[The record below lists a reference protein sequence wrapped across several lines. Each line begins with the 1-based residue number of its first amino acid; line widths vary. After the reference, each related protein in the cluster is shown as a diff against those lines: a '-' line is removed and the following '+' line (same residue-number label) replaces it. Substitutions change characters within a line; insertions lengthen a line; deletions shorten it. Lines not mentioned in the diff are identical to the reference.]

1 MPLARILLFI
11 AFAAVP
17 GAGQA
22 ARSEW
27 SNADEAQLRILLN
40 PGASG
45 KLEGG
50 IEIVLEPGW
59 YTYWKNPG
67 EVGVP
72 PVFDFAGSE
81 NIGQLQVLY
90 PAPLRKVDSGSTSLI
105 YQDEVVFPLLIAPRE
120 AGRPVVLRLKAQFG
134 VCSEICIPTQA
145 SAEVALSPDAA
156 ADPLSAARLR
166 SFEER
171 VPKGPRSGRFDIEKV
186 VADGDSLDIDIRM
199 PDSSYTDLFV
209 DPPKDWY
216 IGQPVFVERV
226 DGLSRYRLS
235 LAGRPPGTPLKGQE
249 FRFVAV
255 AGGEAIEETVQIP

>member
-1 MPLARILLFI
+1 MTFTRIALLIALAALP
-11 AFAAVP
+11 AA
-17 GAGQA
+17 ARA
-22 ARSEW
+22 ARSDW
-27 SNADEAQLRILLN
+27 SIVDEAQLRVLLN
-40 PGASG
+40 PAGG
-45 KLEGG
+45 GVEGG

-67 EVGVP
+67 ETGVP
-72 PVFDFAGSE
+72 PVFDFTGSE

-90 PAPLRKVDSGSTSLI
+90 PAPLRKVDAGSTSLI
-105 YQDEVVFPLLIAPRE
+105 YQDEVVFPLMITPRE

-145 SAEVALSPDAA
+145 SAEVALAPGAT
-156 ADPLSAARLR
+156 ADPLSAARLK

-171 VPKGPRSGRFDIEKV
+171 VPKGPVAGRFDIEKV
-186 VADGDSLDIDIRM
+186 MAVGDALDIDIRM
-199 PDSSYTDLFV
+199 PDTSYADLFV

-216 IGQPVFVERV
+216 IGQPVFVEQV

-235 LAGRPPGTPLKGQE
+235 LAGRPSGATPKGQE

-255 AGGEAIEETVQIP
+255 AGGEAIEEDIEIP

>member
-1 MPLARILLFI
+1 MMFARLVLLMTI
-11 AFAAVP
+11 AALPVAAR
-17 GAGQA
+17 A

-27 SNADEAQLRILLN
+27 SSADEAQLRVLLN
-40 PGASG
+40 PGAGG

-59 YTYWKNPG
+59 YTYWRNPG
-67 EVGVP
+67 EAGVP

-81 NIGQLQVLY
+81 NVGELQVLY
-90 PAPLRKVDSGSTSLI
+90 PAPVRKVDGGSTSLI
-105 YQDEVVFPLLIAPRE
+105 YEDEVVFPLLITPHE

-145 SAEVALSPDAA
+145 GAEVALFPDAA
-156 ADPLSAARLR
+156 ADPLSAVRLR
-166 SFEER
+166 SFAER
-171 VPKGPRSGRFDIEKV
+171 VPKGPVAGRFDIEKV

-216 IGQPVFVERV
+216 IGQPVFVGRV

-235 LAGRPPGTPLKGQE
+235 LAGRPSGMSLKGQQ

-255 AGGEAIEETVQIP
+255 AGGEAIEESVELP